1 MAGSNMPPSAP
12 PGPDAAP
19 DAVTDTLPGGGNGP
33 EQGEKRAPQ
42 VRTRRLEKK
51 AETSVGIAADA
62 VVKGAGD
69 NVVGKVPPRTEAE
82 VPPFDSASF
91 IATLPGLPGVYRML
105 NARGE
110 VLYVGKAR
118 DLKKRVSS
126 YFQKSGLGPRIAMM
140 VSQVAGMQVTIT
152 SSEGEALIL
161 ENNLI
166 KSLTPRYNILF
177 RDDKS
182 YPYLMVGGGEFPRLG
197 FHRGTLDKANRY
209 FGPYPHTGA
218 VRESI
223 QLLQRVFRLRTC
235 EESVFRNRT
244 RPCLLHQIRRCTAPC
259 VGLVDATTYG
269 EDVKSATMLLEG
281 KSDDVV
287 ARLTARMQEAS
298 DELRFEEAA
307 MYRDQA
313 HALSSMAQRQ
323 YADTGTD
330 TDVDVIA
337 YAEEQG
343 TGCVNLAM
351 VRGGRHLGDRS
362 FFPSSA
368 RVEGEDESA
377 SAYAGIVLQA
387 FLAQHYLERPVPQVI
402 VCAGIVDATEST
414 ALLTELSGHRVQIVT
429 RPIAERRVWLE
440 AAEDNARQALKAR
453 LAERSSQE
461 ARLVALR
468 QALGLPESAQRI
480 ECFDVSH
487 TQGEATVA
495 SCVVYDRMDMQRS
508 EYRRFNIEGVQ
519 PGDDYAAMRQA
530 LTRRYGKVAGGE
542 GVAPDLLLIDGGKGQ
557 LGVAREALAE
567 TGLSDILLIGVAKG
581 PERRPGM
588 EELWKVDNEVP
599 TLLAAD
605 HPGLHLI
612 QQIRDEAHRFAIT
625 GHRARRAKKR
635 ITSSLEGIEGVGA
648 MRRRKLLARFGG
660 LKGVMGASIQDIAQ
674 VEGISKALA
683 ERIYRELHAQ

>member
-1 MAGSNMPPSAP
+1 MAASNLPPSDTPP
-12 PGPDAAP
+12 PGTPPESGNAA
-19 DAVTDTLPGGGNGP
+19 
-33 EQGEKRAPQ
+33 EQGERRAPQ
-42 VRTRRLEKK
+42 VRTRQLEKK
-51 AETSVGIAADA
+51 ADKTTGKAAEKGAADA
-62 VVKGAGD
+62 GGSKAVQKA
-69 NVVGKVPPRTEAE
+69 EAD
-82 VPPFDSASF
+82 VQPPFDSAAF
-91 IATLPGLPGVYRML
+91 LATLPGLPGVYRML

-140 VSQVAGMQVTIT
+140 VSQVAAMQVTIT

-259 VGLVDATTYG
+259 VGLVDAATYG

-287 ARLTARMQEAS
+287 ARITARMQEAS
-298 DELRFEEAA
+298 DALRFEEAA

-377 SAYAGIVLQA
+377 ESLHSYAGIVLQA

-402 VCAGIVDATEST
+402 VCAGILDATEST
-414 ALLTELSGHRVQIVT
+414 ALLTGLSGHRVQIVT
-429 RPIAERRVWLE
+429 RPIAGRRVWME

-495 SCVVYDRMDMQRS
+495 SCVVYDRGAMQNG
-508 EYRRFNIEGVQ
+508 EYRRFNMKEVT
-519 PGDDYAAMRQA
+519 PGDDYGAMREV
-530 LTRRYGKVAGGE
+530 LTRRYRKVVAGE
-542 GVAPDLLLIDGGKGQ
+542 GKMPDLIMIDGGQGQ
-557 LGVAREALAE
+557 LGVAIEVAGEL
-567 TGLSDILLIGVAKG
+567 GMSVPLLGVAKG
-581 PERRPGM
+581 VARKPGM
-588 EELWKVDNEVP
+588 EQ
-599 TLLAAD
+599 LLMAGREGAFRLQPD
-605 HPGLHLI
+605 DPGLLLI
-612 QQIRDEAHRFAIT
+612 QQIRDEAHRFAIE
-625 GHRARRAKKR
+625 GHRARRAR
-635 ITSSLEGIEGVGA
+635 TRSVSTLEDIPGVGA
-648 MRRRKLLARFGG
+648 KRRQRLMARFGG
-660 LKGVMGASIQDIAQ
+660 LRGLIAASAEEMAQ
-674 VEGISKALA
+674 VEGISRELA
-683 ERIYRELHAQ
+683 ERIYDSLH